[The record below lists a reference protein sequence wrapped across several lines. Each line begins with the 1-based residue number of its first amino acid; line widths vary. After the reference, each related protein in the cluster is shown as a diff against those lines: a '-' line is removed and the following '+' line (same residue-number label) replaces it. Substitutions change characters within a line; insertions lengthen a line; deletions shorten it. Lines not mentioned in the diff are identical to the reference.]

1 MDMIEKI
8 DGVRGCDLGE
18 KRAGM
23 GYKRRKE
30 WRIVCDEIEPLHKR
44 LKPEQKERKAKAEKE
59 KAKQIGAKVGALVT
73 EYKDIILERGALLV
87 ERVEASL
94 TPAQLAAVEAYE
106 VKISKPVVIAKKKKR
121 LAEVETKI
129 AAIQRID
136 ISAMRYMLLDDD
148 ERRREDEEVARINPL
163 RTERDRLK
171 REIAA
176 LEK

>member
-1 MDMIEKI
+1 M
-8 DGVRGCDLGE
+8 
-18 KRAGM
+18 
-23 GYKRRKE
+23 
-30 WRIVCDEIEPLHKR
+30 
-44 LKPEQKERKAKAEKE
+44 
-59 KAKQIGAKVGALVT
+59 GALVT
-73 EYKDIILERGALLV
+73 EYKDIIIKRGALLV

-94 TPAQLAAVEAYE
+94 TPEQLEAIEAYE
-106 VKISKPVVIAKKKKR
+106 VKVSKPVVIAKKKKR

-129 AAIQRID
+129 AAIGRID

-148 ERRREDEEVARINPL
+148 ERRSEDAEVARINPL